1 MTTAKQIAA
10 MIRANVAAESAGL
23 IDWQEFSRRQRAAW
37 DLVIGRPRVHTR
49 VLDIL
54 HGRV

>member
-1 MTTAKQIAA
+1 MTTAKQIVA
-10 MIRANVAAESAGL
+10 MIRANCAAESAGL
-23 IDWQEFSRRQRAAW
+23 IDWNEFSRRQRAAW

-54 HGRV
+54 CGRV